1 MSKALLLLED
11 GSVYEGKSFG
21 KIGTTLGEICF
32 NTGMTGYQEIFSD
45 PSYFGQI
52 VIMTSVHIGNY
63 GVNEFETESDSV
75 KISGLICRNFSKEYS
90 RHNSNSLQDYLSS
103 TVGIHN
109 VDTRCLV
116 NHIRSK
122 GSMNCIISSEEFNLD
137 VLKRQLDSHPKM
149 AGQNLSKFVS
159 SKSVQKIGSGKYK
172 IGVLDFGI
180 KRSILNSLDTL
191 DTECIVFPQDTNFET
206 IRSYDL
212 DGFFL
217 SNGPGDPQSM
227 LEQVDT
233 VKRIISTNK
242 PVFGICLGH
251 QLIAQ
256 ANGIST
262 YKMLN
267 GHRGSNHPVKNL
279 ESGKCEIT
287 SQNHGFCV
295 SRKDIESNS
304 DFEIT
309 HIHLNDDTVA
319 GMKMKN
325 KPVMSVQYHPE
336 AGPGPNDSK
345 YLFEKF
351 IEMIKYAKEQQN

>member
-1 MSKALLLLED
+1 
-11 GSVYEGKSFG
+11 
-21 KIGTTLGEICF
+21 
-32 NTGMTGYQEIFSD
+32 
-45 PSYFGQI
+45 
-52 VIMTSVHIGNY
+52 
-63 GVNEFETESDSV
+63 
-75 KISGLICRNFSKEYS
+75 
-90 RHNSNSLQDYLSS
+90 
-103 TVGIHN
+103 
-109 VDTRCLV
+109 
-116 NHIRSK
+116 
-122 GSMNCIISSEEFNLD
+122 
-137 VLKRQLDSHPKM
+137 M
-149 AGQNLSKFVS
+149 AGQTLSKFVS

-217 SNGPGDPQSM
+217 SNGPGDPGSM
-227 LEQVDT
+227 ISQIDT
-233 VKRIISTNK
+233 VKKIISTKK

-251 QLIAQ
+251 QLIAH

-267 GHRGSNHPVKNL
+267 GHRGSNHPVKNI
-279 ESGKCEIT
+279 ETGKCEIT
-287 SQNHGFCV
+287 SQNHGFCI
-295 SRKDIESNS
+295 SKEELAKNKNIEV
-304 DFEIT
+304 T
-309 HIHLNDDTVA
+309 HIHLNDETIA
-319 GMKMKN
+319 GIKLKD

-351 IEMIKYAKEQQN
+351 INLIKHAKK

>member
-1 MSKALLLLED
+1 
-11 GSVYEGKSFG
+11 
-21 KIGTTLGEICF
+21 
-32 NTGMTGYQEIFSD
+32 
-45 PSYFGQI
+45 
-52 VIMTSVHIGNY
+52 
-63 GVNEFETESDSV
+63 
-75 KISGLICRNFSKEYS
+75 
-90 RHNSNSLQDYLSS
+90 
-103 TVGIHN
+103 
-109 VDTRCLV
+109 
-116 NHIRSK
+116 
-122 GSMNCIISSEEFNLD
+122 
-137 VLKRQLDSHPKM
+137 
-149 AGQNLSKFVS
+149 
-159 SKSVQKIGSGKYK
+159 
-172 IGVLDFGI
+172 
-180 KRSILNSLDTL
+180 
-191 DTECIVFPQDTNFET
+191 
-206 IRSYDL
+206 
-212 DGFFL
+212 
-217 SNGPGDPQSM
+217 M

-295 SRKDIESNS
+295 SRKDIESNN